1 MGTTN
6 KKNPFVFMFIIA
18 AMSAVMYCLA
28 FHEERNKVREL
39 EKKLE
44 IVGLRNKI
52 NHI

>member
-1 MGTTN
+1 MKAN
-6 KKNPFVFMFIIA
+6 SKKNPFVFMFIIA

-44 IVGLRNKI
+44 ICRIKK
-52 NHI
+52 

>member
-1 MGTTN
+1 MNKTE
-6 KKNPFVFMFIIA
+6 KKNPFVFMFIMA

-44 IVGLRNKI
+44 IYKVKK
-52 NHI
+52 